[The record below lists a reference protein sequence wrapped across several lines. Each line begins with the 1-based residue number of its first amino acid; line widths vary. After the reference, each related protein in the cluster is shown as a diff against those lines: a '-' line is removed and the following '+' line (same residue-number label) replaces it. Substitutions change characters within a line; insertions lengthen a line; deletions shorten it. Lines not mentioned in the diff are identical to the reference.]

1 VRGDT
6 IAGCIGAPDTS
17 MVSRLL
23 CKSHAACMESQSRT
37 VISAP
42 DHEKDIGYNLSS
54 DITFTPLYKM
64 YQKRLSLQPVA
75 IILNRKTDRSHC
87 YVSFIHEVF
96 RNRRM

>member
-1 VRGDT
+1 
-6 IAGCIGAPDTS
+6 

-23 CKSHAACMESQSRT
+23 CKSHAACMENQSRT

-75 IILNRKTDRSHC
+75 IILNRKIDRSHC